1 MTKKV
6 NDAPNVPQGF
16 WLGNPPEPYPVH
28 PVIHA
33 DFVDQPDPLV
43 CSGLADS
50 PG

>member
-1 MTKKV
+1 MTEKV

-16 WLGNPPEPYPVH
+16 WLGNPPESHSIH

-33 DFVDQPDPLV
+33 DFMDQPDSL
-43 CSGLADS
+43 SGSGFADS